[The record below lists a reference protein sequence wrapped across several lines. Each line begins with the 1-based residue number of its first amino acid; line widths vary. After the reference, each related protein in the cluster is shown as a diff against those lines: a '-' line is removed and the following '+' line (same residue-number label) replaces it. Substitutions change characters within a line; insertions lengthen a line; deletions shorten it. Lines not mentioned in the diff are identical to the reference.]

1 MIEESG
7 DGAECRRVYTSYY
20 GYGIEAIAFRI
31 ILMRRLGA
39 DEDDVDAFRRSH
51 IHFRSVRQYYMQR
64 AREEKNL
71 GEEMRLLEES
81 RRLDAGSAA
90 LQHAYSK
97 RLIEI
102 LHETGDYAREKMERR
117 EAYLN
122 DTWSDLD
129 AFRAYRQMCSGEEW
143 TQERPVLIASKKDLY
158 QRCELLAE
166 EHMLMEL
173 FEQIEQTKDNIPL
186 LDKYGFLLGHIYA
199 EQILTTYMQYVE
211 EIAADARNRTQYNLL
226 ISYLKRMQQ
235 YPDGTRLVRMLCLKW
250 IEQYPTRRVMTEELR
265 ELLRS

>member
-1 MIEESG
+1 MNWINHFEPHILERGWEYYRSG
-7 DGAECRRVYTSYY
+7 AVEHLVKVDNKVEAVVRGSEYY
-20 GYGIEAIAFRI
+20 KVKI
-31 ILMRRLGA
+31 
-39 DEDDVDAFRRSH
+39 V
-51 IHFRSVRQYYMQR
+51 
-64 AREEKNL
+64 
-71 GEEMRLLEES
+71 
-81 RRLDAGSAA
+81 
-90 LQHAYSK
+90 
-97 RLIEI
+97 
-102 LHETGDYAREKMERR
+102 
-117 EAYLN
+117 
-122 DTWSDLD
+122 
-129 AFRAYRQMCSGEEW
+129 
-143 TQERPVLIASKKDLY
+143 Y

-211 EIAADARNRTQYNLL
+211 EIAADARNRSQYNLL